1 MSRAPVPPTPT
12 GWVSRRS
19 GSRPPRRVSWGSP
32 HSTRTVTSTPPSCGP
47 APAPTSRHRRCEP
60 SASPSV
66 VLHAGIHVASSWA
79 TAEVSGLAALLFAE
93 YPNLA
98 PAQVST
104 RIIATARGAMNDSA
118 LDGHG
123 MIQPLEAL
131 TADLDIAKDG
141 RLRRAPAY
149 AAPRSEVTAPDPP
162 LDIAEES
169 RETMVWWCCR
179 RGRRHRAR
187 TAAASAH
194 RPPAYLSDV
203 RCGRQSAANLTAPAR
218 TAGAVRVAEDRGFEP
233 LRALTQHAFQAC
245 AIGH

>member
-1 MSRAPVPPTPT
+1 MWT
-12 GWVSRRS
+12 GPGTDVS
-19 GSRPPRRVSWGSP
+19 
-32 HSTRTVTSTPPSCGP
+32 
-47 APAPTSRHRRCEP
+47 APAVR
-60 SASPSV
+60 ALSV
-66 VLHAGIHVASSWA
+66 TVGGAACGIVDVASSWA

-162 LDIAEES
+162 RDIAEES
-169 RETMVWWCCR
+169 RDTMVWWAL
-179 RGRRHRAR
+179 GAGG
-187 TAAASAH
+187 AILLGLLL
-194 RPPAYLSDV
+194 RP
-203 RCGRQSAANLTAPAR
+203 LTARRR
-218 TAGAVRVAEDRGFEP
+218 T
-233 LRALTQHAFQAC
+233 
-245 AIGH
+245 